1 MDRSNLIR
9 VSRVSRGSCV
19 SRSLLISADRGSL
32 RKEIFNVTIQI
43 EETEGVIGNRIRREK
58 EKERERERER
68 ERETNRHSFTEIER

>member
-32 RKEIFNVTIQI
+32 GKEIFNVTIQI
-43 EETEGVIGNRIRREK
+43 EETEGVIGNTR
-58 EKERERERER
+58 
-68 ERETNRHSFTEIER
+68 